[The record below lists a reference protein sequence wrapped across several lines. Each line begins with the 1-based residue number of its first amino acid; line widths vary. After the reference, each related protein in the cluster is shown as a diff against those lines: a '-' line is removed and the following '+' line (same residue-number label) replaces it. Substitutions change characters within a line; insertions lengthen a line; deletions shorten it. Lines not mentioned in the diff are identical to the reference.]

1 MAGTSILL
9 LDNNFNYK
17 NTKLLSMKKN
27 IIFIGIIALLA
38 VFAFYNP
45 NSDAKI
51 GHVDTEYI
59 FSKIPKY
66 QEAQKQLNTLAEQYK
81 AEVESKYK
89 EVDSLYKIYQKEEML
104 LSSQMK
110 KQKED
115 DIVKKENE
123 AKELQKKYFGQDGL
137 MDKKRDELLK
147 PIQDNVFNTI
157 KTMAKEGGYDYIFDK
172 STGSLLYAKPTLD
185 QSDALLKKMGY

>member
-1 MAGTSILL
+1 MV
-9 LDNNFNYK
+9 
-17 NTKLLSMKKN
+17 
-27 IIFIGIIALLA
+27 
-38 VFAFYNP
+38 VFAFYSP
-45 NSDAKI
+45 KTDAKI

-81 AEVESKYK
+81 AEVEQKYK
-89 EVDSLYKIYQKEEML
+89 VVDSLYKIYQKEEML
-104 LSSQMK
+104 LSSEMK

-115 DIVKKENE
+115 EIVKKENE
-123 AKELQKKYFGQDGL
+123 AKELQKKYFGKDGL

-157 KTMAKEGGYDYIFDK
+157 KTMAEEGGYDYIFDK
-172 STGSLLYAKPTLD
+172 STGALLYAKPSLD